1 MLKIL
6 RKVLSIVTLL
16 FIVYGLITQ
25 NFEYSPFM
33 MFFLGLTLLVM
44 GLEEFQKERK
54 MYGWSLVIV
63 FLLLLSVSIQ
73 GFFFS

>member
-6 RKVLSIVTLL
+6 RRVLSIVTLL

-25 NFEYSPFM
+25 NFKYSPFM
-33 MFFLGLTLLVM
+33 MFFLGLTLLFL
-44 GLEEFQKERK
+44 GLEEFQKELK

-63 FLLLLSVSIQ
+63 FLLLLAVSIR